1 MYVGHSNGRR
11 REGQTGARKAG
22 SDHPSGYGSDATMV
36 KRIVPM
42 RLISLTCS
50 PV

>member
-22 SDHPSGYGSDATMV
+22 SDHPSGYGSDAMTV
-36 KRIVPM
+36 KRMVPIKVIS
-42 RLISLTCS
+42 LISS